1 VVAWQCSW
9 PRSEPEPKKRARPAL
24 DHKSSARKE
33 FHRRLGD
40 AQNKGTKP
48 YCATR
53 QNKSRCLT
61 HEDRPDLE
69 QYGVTRPKRPKPTET
84 GKTETPPKDLA
95 GEACERSRKQ
105 GRCLLCVNLG
115 PGRGRDAL
123 APGRCDLELTSGPR
137 ALNSGRAQENP
148 LGKTFGAG
156 SKIARRKQGVQA
168 KPSGNTIPGRRTTAE
183 HLAPKTET
191 LKKTSSSDRI

>member
-1 VVAWQCSW
+1 MKTDQIFS
-9 PRSEPEPKKRARPAL
+9 RTESRDPKGQNQPRPA
-24 DHKSSARKE
+24 KP
-33 FHRRLGD
+33 RRLGRTWPVRL
-40 AQNKGTKP
+40 A
-48 YCATR
+48 R
-53 QNKSRCLT
+53 
-61 HEDRPDLE
+61 DRE
-69 QYGVTRPKRPKPTET
+69 N
-84 GKTETPPKDLA
+84 
-95 GEACERSRKQ
+95 Q
-105 GRCLLCVNLG
+105 GRCLRCVNLG

-137 ALNSGRAQENP
+137 TLNSGRAQENP

-183 HLAPKTET
+183 HLATKTET